1 MNYREKFI
9 LKIRQA
15 TKSNM
20 YSRQSLSKLSL
31 FELKELS
38 EKLSHKDSF

>member
-9 LKIRQA
+9 SKIKQA
-15 TKSNM
+15 TNNM
-20 YSRQSLSKLSL
+20 YSRRNLSKLSL

-38 EKLSHKDSF
+38 EKLSTKG

>member
-9 LKIRQA
+9 SKIKQA
-15 TKSNM
+15 TNNNM
-20 YSRQSLSKLSL
+20 YSRRNLSKLSL

-38 EKLSHKDSF
+38 EKLFTKG

>member
-9 LKIRQA
+9 SKIKQA
-15 TKSNM
+15 TKNNM
-20 YSRQSLSKLSL
+20 YSRRNLSKLSL

-38 EKLSHKDSF
+38 EKLSTKG